1 MFLRR
6 ARALFAVS
14 LVFGLLQL
22 LSLAVASTGKARTD
36 APRSSWMPLLQKTPA
51 ATQGMRAGVT
61 ETDDHHTA
69 PTSFTPSAL
78 YRFGVPS
85 RVSLPPASSAR
96 SLDASVPAGQQR
108 ARAPPVSP

>member
-1 MFLRR
+1 MLLRR
-6 ARALFAVS
+6 ARAFFAVS
-14 LVFGLLQL
+14 LTFGLLQL
-22 LSLAVASTGKARTD
+22 VSLAVASAGDVRTD
-36 APRSSWMPLLQKTPA
+36 GPRSSWMPLLQKTPA
-51 ATQGMRAGVT
+51 ATHGMRVGLT

-69 PTSFTPSAL
+69 PTPFTPSAL

-85 RVSLPPASSAR
+85 RVSLPPASSAP